1 MAEFIVDYPDDLIAE
16 GYAEECINIH
26 ERIVR
31 CRDCKHFKLRVV
43 EDDSTAGIN
52 LFGSCERLRACGR
65 EFGMYQNDFCSR
77 GERRE

>member
-1 MAEFIVDYPDDLIAE
+1 MGRAEYIIE
-16 GYAEECINIH
+16 TEEPSVWLNTK

-43 EDDSTAGIN
+43 EDDSKAGIN

-65 EFGMYQNDFCSR
+65 IFGMYQNDFCSR